1 VVALKVIFKEQLEK
15 YQLHKQRGREMEIQI
30 SLKHPNILRL
40 YGWFHDSERVY
51 LILEYAHNGELYMLL
66 RERGHFSEKQA
77 ATVNLYKFL
86 VFLYLYRMVS
96 VSYYVS
102 GLFRNFDIIDMSLI
116 ILTVRLIVNL

>member
-1 VVALKVIFKEQLEK
+1 
-15 YQLHKQRGREMEIQI
+15 MEIQI